1 MVSSRSESST
11 IRYMLGGLLAFG
23 ALNAFGGGYYGLS
36 GAKGVPTEWLEGS
49 PFSDYTFP
57 SVILLAVV
65 GGTFLVAAV
74 TVFVRSR
81 IARASA
87 LTAGTVVLVWIVVQ
101 VTIIGYVSWMQP
113 TTAIGG
119 LLVLLLAWLLPKPS
133 TSPHPLN

>member
-1 MVSSRSESST
+1 MTRDGHRPAL
-11 IRYMLGGLLAFG
+11 RYSLGGLLAFG

-36 GAKGVPTEWLEGS
+36 GAEGVPTEWLEGS
-49 PFSDYTFP
+49 PFSDYTVP

-65 GGTFLVAAV
+65 GGSFLFATVAV
-74 TVFVRSR
+74 LVRSR

-101 VTIIGYVSWMQP
+101 VAIIGYVSWMQP
-113 TTAIGG
+113 ATAIGG

-133 TSPHPLN
+133 TSPHPLK

>member
-1 MVSSRSESST
+1 
-11 IRYMLGGLLAFG
+11 
-23 ALNAFGGGYYGLS
+23 
-36 GAKGVPTEWLEGS
+36 
-49 PFSDYTFP
+49 
-57 SVILLAVV
+57 LAVV

-74 TVFVRSR
+74 AVFVRSR

-133 TSPHPLN
+133 TSPHPLK